1 MVCVCA
7 RVCENQGLS
16 LQCLKILEGAAAEYE
31 HFSTQAASA
40 VPENGYTVAVVC
52 PNGASALGTAD
63 VSVWPWLRY
72 ATSRRISSRACACMR
87 M

>member
-1 MVCVCA
+1 MCVCV
-7 RVCENQGLS
+7 NQGLS
-16 LQCLKILEGAAAEYE
+16 LQCLKRLEGAAEYE

-40 VPENGYTVAVVC
+40 VPENGYTVAGVC